1 MTIQNS
7 LQTRVLAKKKADVG
21 GPIVGFVFIRRILL
35 TVNSCLIERTGQTP
49 FIWETEPSEL

>member
-49 FIWETEPSEL
+49 FI